1 MNYRPNP
8 LDTSDITLDEPT
20 QRLIE
25 KTAKNIHEVWAAKR
39 ISEGWVWGAERN
51 DEAKTHPCLVPYED
65 LPDSER
71 EYDRTTVRETLKTVF
86 AQGYRLTPDSTPFA
100 PETAPSTHQLFKHLA
115 SSEQISLNEL
125 QKVWTRHSPED
136 WATLPELYRLL
147 AERIIKVGEPLLA
160 YDVLSKGLQFFPK
173 ESPPSENSDL
183 YVRLRQLLALALAQS
198 GAAVRARN
206 VLQRLYD
213 QGWKDGET
221 LGLLA
226 RTYKD
231 LSLREI
237 DPETSLNLLK
247 KAHDVYFEAFEIA
260 VENDRVD
267 EAYYTGIN
275 VAALSLIRGEGDRA
289 RQLAHQV
296 LEICEFQERNRDGDD
311 KTLPYWRDAS
321 IAEAHLIKG
330 DFEEAIRFYRIA
342 VQRAGYNHRD
352 ISAMKR
358 QASWL
363 AGQLYFDVSRLE
375 TCFPLP
381 RIAAF
386 STSRSPIFDS
396 SEKWGNDTLFNEK
409 LQELGIDI
417 GYVAITSEF
426 DLTFAEAILAR
437 PEAELHV
444 VFPFSVQETTQLFQS
459 NNDRQNWSAR
469 VESIARKATKCHEL
483 SYICELGNERNYEF
497 ATAFTVGMAT
507 LRGRWLLTEVK
518 FLDAISLARKKGR
531 ESKGKEPQRLRREPE
546 DMKRYPRGAARH
558 IYAMMFA
565 DVKNYS
571 QLDENQL
578 LLFAH
583 HFLRHTARTI
593 QPYSSR
599 LICKRTSGDGLFL
612 VFDDLHAALDCAL
625 AFKDEVAR
633 ISWAEHGL
641 PASLTVRISLDAGPV
656 FSYHDQV
663 TDHTDFCG
671 KYVIRAARMEPI
683 TPPGEIYTSESFAAL
698 AASRGLRQAE
708 FAYVGRRPLPKNF
721 GDVPIYHVR
730 RAHT

>member
-1 MNYRPNP
+1 M
-8 LDTSDITLDEPT
+8 DTSHITLDESI

-25 KTAKNIHEVWAAKR
+25 ETARNIHEVWAAKR

-51 DEAKTHPCLVPYED
+51 DGAKAHPCLVPYEN
-65 LPDSER
+65 LPESER
-71 EYDRTTVRETLKTVF
+71 EYDRATVTETLKAVF
-86 AQGYRLTPDSTPFA
+86 AQGYHLVPVSTPPP

-115 SSEQISLNEL
+115 SSDPIPLSEL
-125 QKVWTRHSPED
+125 QKIWSRHVPEE
-136 WATLPELYRLL
+136 WSTLPELYDLL

-160 YDVLSKGLQFFPK
+160 YDVLSKGLQLFPK
-173 ESPPSENSDL
+173 ESSPSKNSDL
-183 YVRLRQLLALALAQS
+183 FGRLRQLLGLSLAQS

-221 LGLLA
+221 LGILA

-237 DPETSLNLLK
+237 DPKVSGNLLK
-247 KAHDVYFEAFEIA
+247 KAHDLYFEAYGMA
-260 VENDRVD
+260 NENDRVD

-275 VAALSLIRGEGDRA
+275 AAALCLIRGEGKRA
-289 RQLAHQV
+289 RRLAHQV
-296 LEICEFQERNRDGDD
+296 IEICEYRTKNPDEED
-311 KTLPYWRDAS
+311 KTVSYWMDAS
-321 IAEAHLIKG
+321 IAEAHLIRG
-330 DFEEAIRFYRIA
+330 NFEEAIRFYRIA
-342 VQRAGYNHRD
+342 VKRAGYNHRD

-358 QASWL
+358 QALWI
-363 AGQLYFDVSRLE
+363 AAQLDFDVSRLE
-375 TCFPLP
+375 AYFPLP

-386 STSRSPIFDS
+386 STSRFPLFDS
-396 SEKWGNDTLFNEK
+396 SEKWEGESLFKKK
-409 LQELGIDI
+409 LQELDTDI

-426 DLTFAEAILAR
+426 DLAFAEAILDR

-444 VFPFSVQETTQLFQS
+444 VFPFSVQETAQLFSS
-459 NNDRQNWSAR
+459 NDYRQDWSAR

-497 ATAFTVGMAT
+497 ANAFTVGMAT
-507 LRGRWLLTEVK
+507 LRGRWLLTDVK
-518 FLDAISLARKKGR
+518 FLDAISLTMKKEGQSQG
-531 ESKGKEPQRLRREPE
+531 EEPQRLRRKPE
-546 DMKRYPRGAARH
+546 DMKRYPREAARH

-599 LICKRTSGDGLFL
+599 LICKRTSGDGLFF

-708 FAYVGRRPLPKNF
+708 FAYVGRLPLPKNF

-730 RAHT
+730 RTNN